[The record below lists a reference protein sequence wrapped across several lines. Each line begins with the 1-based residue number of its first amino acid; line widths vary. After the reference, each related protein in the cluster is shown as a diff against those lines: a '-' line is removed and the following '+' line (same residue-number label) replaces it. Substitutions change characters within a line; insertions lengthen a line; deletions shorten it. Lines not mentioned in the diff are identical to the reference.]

1 MSTGICFIPLTL
13 RCRSIS
19 GMAHGTPFLH
29 DIIIQNIPFYPS
41 YFPCLYS
48 TVITIRLD
56 RYHEADIRTG
66 EATHWQLT
74 SLQAF
79 WPGVQVVAILHSWL
93 IYSVIGELLFLYY
106 FLTAHYHQTLLGDVA
121 AANLSHREFYN
132 VWQRFGVLPER
143 Y

>member
-1 MSTGICFIPLTL
+1 
-13 RCRSIS
+13 
-19 GMAHGTPFLH
+19 MAHGAPFIH
-29 DIIIQNIPFYPS
+29 DIIIEIIPLHPS
-41 YFPCLYS
+41 YFSCLYL
-48 TVITIRLD
+48 ITIRLD

-79 WPGVQVVAILHSWL
+79 WPGVQVCFTPYMVDLPR
-93 IYSVIGELLFLYY
+93 YY
-106 FLTAHYHQTLLGDVA
+106 GTYIPLVFSYCYHHHQTLLGDVA

-143 Y
+143 YLYLKTIM